1 MLLCDFA
8 EAVNGKLYIMG
19 GGWTTVLRPNF
30 PTNMTLAVKLD
41 IPWDQTNR
49 KHTFRASLLSED
61 FQPVPNDQ
69 GEPIEAT
76 GEFEVGRPPGTRPG
90 SSLTMPFAIPFG
102 AIPLSPGAY
111 RWQLSAGEDVLTYTE
126 FEVLAQPPGGQGS

>member
-19 GGWTTVLRPNF
+19 GGWTTLLRPNV
-30 PTNMTLAVKLD
+30 PTNMVLAVKLD
-41 IPWDQTNR
+41 VPWDQTNR
-49 KHTFRASLLSED
+49 KHTFRASLLSQD
-61 FQPVPNDQ
+61 SQPITNDQ

-90 SSLTMPFAIPFG
+90 SSITMPFVIPFG
-102 AIPLSPGAY
+102 AISLSSGAY
-111 RWQLSAGEDVLTYTE
+111 RWQFDADDDILTYSE
-126 FEVLAQPPGGQGS
+126 FEVLMQPPGGSA